1 MMNELGYWTLE
12 SAIRGL
18 VGFEAHGLDITL
30 SVNISPTQLYD
41 TKLVPTL
48 KRLTHRYGVNMK
60 QLELELTEDIAV
72 SNSLMVK
79 KQLAELRQLGIQ
91 VAVDDFGK
99 GYSNL
104 AYIRDLELN
113 TLKIDKTFVMELT
126 DNPVNKAIIEAAR
139 IIGQAKECEVI
150 AEGVET
156 IEQLHLLREIGI
168 RYGQGYLFSK
178 AIPHQSFISLAQQ
191 DIIVGDSPYRQMK
204 AV

>member
-1 MMNELGYWTLE
+1 
-12 SAIRGL
+12 
-18 VGFEAHGLDITL
+18 
-30 SVNISPTQLYD
+30 
-41 TKLVPTL
+41 
-48 KRLTHRYGVNMK
+48 MK

>member
-1 MMNELGYWTLE
+1 
-12 SAIRGL
+12 
-18 VGFEAHGLDITL
+18 
-30 SVNISPTQLYD
+30 
-41 TKLVPTL
+41 
-48 KRLTHRYGVNMK
+48 
-60 QLELELTEDIAV
+60 
-72 SNSLMVK
+72 
-79 KQLAELRQLGIQ
+79 
-91 VAVDDFGK
+91 
-99 GYSNL
+99 
-104 AYIRDLELN
+104 
-113 TLKIDKTFVMELT
+113 FVMELT